1 MIFFYPPLIYSSLS
15 VFVWNRL
22 LVALL
27 RRTLLPPIYLRS
39 FNSANSSV
47 TPWVG
52 VPLFTERNSFAMP
65 DQRKIPVHE
74 IRIGR
79 IKATLW
85 EQQVDN
91 RTFISTVICR
101 LYKDGKY
108 WKQSSSFD
116 LSDLPLVAK
125 VADHA
130 YAFIFNRMQEGKLL
144 PVKSP
149 IPEETTSDNEPYE
162 PLEDFEYEARKQE
175 YERECGRRCE

>member
-1 MIFFYPPLIYSSLS
+1 MP
-15 VFVWNRL
+15 N
-22 LVALL
+22 
-27 RRTLLPPIYLRS
+27 
-39 FNSANSSV
+39 
-47 TPWVG
+47 
-52 VPLFTERNSFAMP
+52 ER
-65 DQRKIPVHE
+65 KKPVHE

-79 IKATLW
+79 IKAAIW
-85 EQQVDN
+85 QHKVEN
-91 RTFISTVICR
+91 RKFFSTTIVR

-130 YAFIFNRMQEGKLL
+130 YAFIFNRMQEGKLIS
-144 PVKSP
+144 VKP
-149 IPEETTSDNEPYE
+149 PMPEETTSDNEPYE